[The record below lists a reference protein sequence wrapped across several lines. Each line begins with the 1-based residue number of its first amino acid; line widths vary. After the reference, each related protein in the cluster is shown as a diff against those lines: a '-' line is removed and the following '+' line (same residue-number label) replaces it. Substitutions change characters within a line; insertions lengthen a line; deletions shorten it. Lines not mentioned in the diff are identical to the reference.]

1 MIPSVRLR
9 FIQYLV
15 TMQKVQTFV
24 NMFGEMVSYFY
35 YVIPNK
41 QNPNYK
47 YELLEIDRSVPYKM
61 F

>member
-1 MIPSVRLR
+1 
-9 FIQYLV
+9 
-15 TMQKVQTFV
+15 MQKVQTFV

-47 YELLEIDRSVPYKM
+47 YELLEIDRSVLYKM